1 MVFISASSFLTFS
14 ILVSFSVIGWLAWR
28 QERTSPRK
36 FETFRHLWYPTKVS
50 TWFIGERHNE
60 QNLSKHIKTL
70 YITCMVHMYPY
81 VSICQYMSLFEW
93 IVFRRPQGRMLDPKV
108 PVAQFELSSASN
120 AVPPATCNG
129 VRAFDAIWM
138 TLQRM
143 QNINMRFYIINAHF
157 IGLLMTV
164 SNTIE
169 NDGNTF

>member
-1 MVFISASSFLTFS
+1 MVLYLLQSFLTFS

-36 FETFRHLWYPTKVS
+36 FKTFRHLRYPTKVS

-70 YITCMVHMYPY
+70 HITCMVHMYPY

-143 QNINMRFYIINAHF
+143 QNILREILHYKCTFYRLIDD
-157 IGLLMTV
+157 
-164 SNTIE
+164 SQ
-169 NDGNTF
+169 